1 MDDGAATAAV
11 PKSDSLQL
19 PRDAF
24 CRRGRYP
31 GWGEAALH
39 AGAQVC
45 VGMSVQEDR
54 EARNYGPLRLSK
66 SNDSI
71 CWIACKDLVKIVVV
85 KKSK

>member
-1 MDDGAATAAV
+1 MNNFFFSNRGKKNSVSCSWRLATGSPGNIISTRSFMDAGAATAAV

-45 VGMSVQEDR
+45 VAVS
-54 EARNYGPLRLSK
+54 A
-66 SNDSI
+66 
-71 CWIACKDLVKIVVV
+71 
-85 KKSK
+85 